1 MERIRFSNNFYLHPK
16 FKEKVLSIKKDI
28 DLPKIP
34 ISQNVVKDDYL
45 STLGKLNLEE
55 EFGSK
60 DLSASSGSELM
71 EKYVFLGYDESFDLF
86 QVLEGAGYLTCH
98 SLILVD
104 DDDYLA
110 STCLS
115 FRFYT
120 RSKLLLEKNKD
131 LSDANIAGKA
141 DTETMENKD
150 KIEAAFKEDYALDRN
165 KFILSNIPDNCI
177 IFIDGPLVG
186 KQMTRFNNELNSRLL
201 EKSVI
206 PIFVVKNSSS
216 NLVTDN
222 TSGLYGNYNSDMH
235 WAHNF
240 LNNGQRTN
248 FFRYTDQTVRAN
260 SKVFCY
266 MKPFDA
272 SPQRIEMHPDT
283 YLRHKELIPQ
293 LMETI
298 YYLYLIQGDTK
309 NTQIRP
315 IAIAEKFARESKKM
329 YNLNDIMMDSLLQ
342 PTMNQARG
350 FR

>member
-1 MERIRFSNNFYLHPK
+1 MERIRFSNNFYLHPQ
-16 FKEKVLSIKKDI
+16 FKEKILSIQKDI
-28 DLPKIP
+28 ELPIIP

-45 STLGKLNLEE
+45 STFGKLNLEE
-55 EFGSK
+55 EFGSN
-60 DLSASSGSELM
+60 DLCASNGRKLLD
-71 EKYVFLGYDESFDLF
+71 KHVFLAYDESFDLF
-86 QVLEGAGYLTCH
+86 QVLEGTGYLTCH
-98 SLILVD
+98 SLILMD

-120 RSKLLLEKNKD
+120 RSKLLLEKNKS
-131 LSDANIAGKA
+131 LSDANLSGKTDA
-141 DTETMENKD
+141 DSLGEKD
-150 KIEAAFKEDYALDRN
+150 KIEAVFKEDYALDRN
-165 KFILSNIPDNCI
+165 KFILSNIPNNCI

-222 TSGLYGNYNSDMH
+222 TSQLYGKYNSDMH
-235 WAHNF
+235 WAHN
-240 LNNGQRTN
+240 LLKSGQRTN

-266 MKPFDA
+266 MKPFGA

-283 YLRHKELIPQ
+283 YVMYKELIFQ